1 VQSCV
6 HIDQCVSVVRA
17 VEVPVSISFCSSYN
31 HVTVVREL
39 LGVTLVLKFVM
50 QNDGDFVDVIV
61 LYIVLN
67 HSVMVAIKLVRF

>member
-17 VEVPVSISFCSSYN
+17 VEVPIFFSFCSSYN
-31 HVTVVREL
+31 HVTEVREL
-39 LGVTLVLKFVM
+39 QGARLVLEVVM
-50 QNDGDFVDVIV
+50 QNDGDFVNVIV

-67 HSVMVAIKLVRF
+67 HSVMVAIKLI